1 MGLPEIIISFQRKA
15 DTAIRSGSRG
25 MVAVVLDDT
34 TKNQMLTPYRR
45 WRDVV
50 QEDWTK
56 ESLKALEL
64 VFKGSPQ
71 RVVAVRLLKDEE
83 TPDLAGTL
91 KEILPLNIDYLAY
104 PAYTAG
110 DKEAL
115 PADLE
120 AGEESEGGAAGLRCG
135 RSPCGQFCDYRCHC
149 TVGES
154 G

>member
-91 KEILPLNIDYLAY
+91 KEILRSTLIIWR
-104 PAYTAG
+104 TRHIRQG
-110 DKEAL
+110 TRK
-115 PADLE
+115 
-120 AGEESEGGAAGLRCG
+120 RC
-135 RSPCGQFCDYRCHC
+135 RRIWKR
-149 TVGES
+149 
-154 G
+154 

>member
-115 PADLE
+115 QAYLE
-120 AGEESEGGAAGLRCG
+120 AVRRQGKKAKAVLPDCAAICAMPR
-135 RSPCGQFCDYRCHC
+135 PC
-149 TVGES
+149 
-154 G
+154 

>member
-104 PAYTAG
+104 QI
-110 DKEAL
+110 
-115 PADLE
+115 
-120 AGEESEGGAAGLRCG
+120 G
-135 RSPCGQFCDYRCHC
+135 RASCRER
-149 TVGES
+149 V
-154 G
+154 